1 MSFKTSRR
9 DFLRG
14 SLVLAAGMLTAC
26 APAAAPQ
33 TGGDTGGS
41 AAPAQQ
47 PVTLRWDTFRGI
59 GTGWN
64 EERIETFKELH
75 PNVTVELRPLAGS
88 SQQDNYAKMY
98 AAHAAGDL
106 GEICAFD
113 PSHFHFWRA
122 IDKNIIMP
130 IDDLVS
136 ADGLDLNEWY
146 AIFMGL
152 QYQNGKQYGLPSWGW
167 AGWDTFVANAAQFK
181 AEGIELPEPTSHST
195 SMETIGEWARQLHRD
210 GERFGLNVGRAEPG
224 AVTLARAFGSDF
236 INVEGT
242 KCLILDDPNAT
253 EAFRWLYTLAV
264 EDKVV
269 PSVGSVENADSA
281 QTEGR
286 TAMNWGGSLNVR
298 NVKRNIVAQD
308 ISPEVNEVW
317 QILLPEQPDGTYA
330 SQLRG
335 GTWNIR
341 QGSANADMAFQ
352 FLKHIAGKDGTIGFN
367 LVGGNFAAVRPDAV
381 QALIEQDPI
390 HEWFI
395 PNLENGQPA
404 HAPAN
409 SRGREYTDAITQY
422 MTLLLDANQ
431 VTTFEQG
438 LQALHDNV
446 QMVLDMDPA

>member
-1 MSFKTSRR
+1 MAYLTSRR
-9 DFLRG
+9 NFLKG
-14 SLVLAAGMLTAC
+14 TMLVAAGMLTAC
-26 APAAAPQ
+26 APTAAPSTS
-33 TGGDTGGS
+33 TGESDSS
-41 AAPAQQ
+41 ATAEG
-47 PVTLRWDTFRGI
+47 VTLRWDTFRGI

-64 EERIETFKELH
+64 EERIDTFKELY
-75 PNVTVELRPLAGS
+75 PDVTVELRPLAGS

-122 IDKNIIMP
+122 IDKDIIMP

-136 ADGLDLNEWY
+136 ADGLDVSEWY
-146 AIFMGL
+146 EIFMGL
-152 QYQNGKQYGLPSWGW
+152 QFHNGKQYGLPSWGW
-167 AGWDTFVANAAQFK
+167 SGWDTFVANAAHFK

-195 SMETIGEWARQLHRD
+195 SMETIGEWARQLHRE

-224 AVTLARAFGSDF
+224 AVTLTRAFGGDF
-236 INVEGT
+236 INAEGT
-242 KCLILDDPNAT
+242 KCLILDDANAT

-264 EDKVV
+264 EDKVI

-281 QTEGR
+281 QTEGL
-286 TAMNWGGSLNVR
+286 TSMNWGGSLNVR
-298 NVKRNIVAQD
+298 NVKRNIESQSIA
-308 ISPEVNEVW
+308 PEVNEVW
-317 QILLPEQPDGTYA
+317 QILLPEQADGKYA

-341 QGSANADMAFQ
+341 QGAANADTAFQ

-367 LVGGNFAAVRPDAV
+367 LVGGNFAAVRPDAL
-381 QALIEQDPI
+381 QALVEQDPI

-395 PNLENGQPA
+395 VNLENGQPA

-409 SRGREYTDAITQY
+409 SRGREFTDAITQY

-431 VTTFEQG
+431 VTPFEEG